1 METKNYCYEYPR
13 PSVTTDCVI
22 FGFDN
27 GELKILLIERGIE
40 PFKGK
45 WAFPGGFMRENENSD
60 ECAKRE
66 LHEETGLEDIFIEQ
80 LFTFSDVDRDPR
92 GRVVTVAYYALVKL
106 GHYNIKAGD
115 DANKAKWFP
124 ISQVPPLAFDHDR
137 ILRMAINR
145 LRGKIRYQPLGF
157 ELLPEKFTI
166 PELQNLYETVLEIKL
181 DRRNFRKKI
190 LATSLLIDHNE
201 SIKGQ
206 PHKGANLYSFDE
218 IKYQQLSNTGF
229 NFEI

>member
-66 LHEETGLEDIFIEQ
+66 LREETGLQDIFIEQ
-80 LFTFSDVDRDPR
+80 LFTFADVDRDPR
-92 GRVVTVAYYALVKL
+92 GRVVTIAYYALVKL
-106 GHYNIKAGD
+106 AQYNIQAGD
-115 DANKAKWFP
+115 DADNAKWFP
-124 ISQVPPLAFDHDR
+124 ISQIPPLAFDHDR

-157 ELLPEKFTI
+157 ELLPERFTI

-190 LATSLLIDHNE
+190 LATGLLIDHNE

-218 IKYQQLSNTGF
+218 GKYQQLSNTGF